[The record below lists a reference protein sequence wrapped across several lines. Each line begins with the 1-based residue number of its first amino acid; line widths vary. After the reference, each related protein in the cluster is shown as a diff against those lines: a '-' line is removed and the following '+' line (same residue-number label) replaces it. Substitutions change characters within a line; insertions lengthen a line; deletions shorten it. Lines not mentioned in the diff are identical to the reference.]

1 MKGRCFMARIRN
13 ESAYRRSKRLER
25 NEKIRAL
32 QAEMPSSVADFMR
45 SMAVN
50 SSELTRLNYLYDL
63 RLFFRYLQAEHAAF
77 ADVTIPEVTPAMLG
91 ALTLRDF
98 DLYKDYLREYVR
110 KDENGDDLL
119 DRNGDIVLAENQAVS
134 IARKLSALR
143 SYYKYLYVNG
153 RIGDNAAA
161 NIQMPKVAR
170 KPVIYLDRNEIS
182 RMLDCVATGDGL
194 SAHQQAYNDGI
205 LRIRDIAIVS
215 MLLGTGIRESELVGL
230 DLDDVDFEHRSFTV
244 TRKGGDEAI
253 LFFNTQV
260 GDALQAYL
268 EIREQVDACPGHED
282 ALFLSSQ
289 RKRISVRALQNL
301 IKKYA
306 TVAAPLK
313 KRLSPHKMRSTFATN
328 LYRNTHDIYLVS
340 DSLGHSELETTLRYT
355 AKDEAM
361 RQAAAEGVDWIP
373 DSDSGEA

>member
-1 MKGRCFMARIRN
+1 MARIRN

-77 ADVTIPEVTPAMLG
+77 ADVPIPDVTPAMLG

-110 KDENGDDLL
+110 KTENGDDLL

-244 TRKGGDEAI
+244 TRKGGDEAV

-260 GDALQAYL
+260 GDTLQEYL

>member
-1 MKGRCFMARIRN
+1 MARIRN
-13 ESAYRRSKRLER
+13 ESAYRHAKRMER
-25 NEKIRAL
+25 NEKIRIL

-45 SMAVN
+45 FMAVN

-63 RLFFRYLQAEHAAF
+63 RIFFRFLQAEHAAF
-77 ADVTIPEVTPAMLG
+77 ADIPIPDVTPAMLG
-91 ALTLRDF
+91 SLRLRDF

-110 KDENGDDLL
+110 RSDDGTDLL
-119 DRNGDIVLAENQAVS
+119 DHSGAMVIAENQAVS

-153 RIGDNAAA
+153 LIAENVAA
-161 NIQMPKVAR
+161 NIQMPKVTR
-170 KPVIYLDRNEIS
+170 KPVIYLDRDEIT
-182 RMLDCVATGDGL
+182 RMLDSVSTGDGL
-194 SAHQQAYNDGI
+194 PAHQQAYNEG
-205 LRIRDIAIVS
+205 LRSRDIAIVS
-215 MLLGTGIRESELVGL
+215 LLLGTGIRESELVGL
-230 DLDDVDFEHRSFTV
+230 DLDDIDFEHSSFEV

-253 LFFNTQV
+253 LYFNAQV
-260 GDALQAYL
+260 GDALRAYL
-268 EIREQVDACPGHED
+268 EDRLKTEPVQGHED

-313 KRLSPHKMRSTFATN
+313 KRLSPHKMRSTYATN

-340 DSLGHSELETTLRYT
+340 DSLGHSKLETTLRYT

-373 DSDSGEA
+373 DSDTSSE